1 VKNQVRE
8 VQKAPGPGQ
17 KAGYMTPAVTE
28 ANKTEVPVVYDGD
41 TKEIPYQP
49 REAVQ
54 ALLEQAKKAFGVVS
68 NHLLSLFD
76 PGGNELP
83 DDVSVQAA
91 GVTPG
96 EKLVLGQS
104 IIKGG

>member
-1 VKNQVRE
+1 
-8 VQKAPGPGQ
+8 
-17 KAGYMTPAVTE
+17 MTPAATD
-28 ANKTEVPVVYDGD
+28 AKKTDVAVIYDGD
-41 TKEIPYQP
+41 AKEIHYQP
-49 REAVQ
+49 HEAVQ
-54 ALLEQAKKAFGVVS
+54 VLLEKAKKMFDVVS
-68 NHLLSLFD
+68 NHVLSLFD
-76 PGGNELP
+76 PAGNELP

>member
-1 VKNQVRE
+1 
-8 VQKAPGPGQ
+8 
-17 KAGYMTPAVTE
+17 MTAAVTE
-28 ANKTEVPVVYDGD
+28 AKKTEVAVVYDGD
-41 TKEIPYQP
+41 TKNIHYEP

-54 ALLEQAKKAFGVVS
+54 ALLEKAKQVFGVVS

-83 DDVSVQAA
+83 DDVSVDAA